1 MSRLDK
7 VVQLVLASAVQFNQ
21 DLEHKIEVDKGCDAE
36 LFGEGGALDSLGLV
50 GFIVLVE
57 QEIAD
62 RMGIEVSLADERAM
76 SQRRSPYKTVQ
87 RLAEHILGRMDEVE
101 L

>member
-7 VVQLVLASAVQFNQ
+7 IVQLVLASAVEFNQ
-21 DLEHKIEVDKGCDAE
+21 DLEHKIEVDKGGDAG

-50 GFIVLVE
+50 GFIILVE
-57 QEIAD
+57 QDIAD

-87 RLAEHILGRMDEVE
+87 RLAEHILERMDEVE
-101 L
+101 S